1 MTVKLRIKLA
11 RYQPAQSE
19 IHLRQELRTYT
30 KDKRVLIGYPN
41 GQDGLILPAHECPFC
56 SRAGKKKI
64 ALSRRLTNLSGSH
77 HQSQVTL
84 IVISVLVVETSVTIT
99 VSIPS

>member
-1 MTVKLRIKLA
+1 MTLKLRIKLA

-30 KDKRVLIGYPN
+30 KDKRVPIGYPN

-56 SRAGKKKI
+56 SRAGKKKLHY
-64 ALSRRLTNLSGSH
+64 ADDLSGSH